1 MLDEHK
7 SWLQLNSLSKFYLV
21 QKRLGEKGEGIR
33 RRLMAID
40 ERDRYELFQD
50 YIDDL
55 LQTEIDLE
63 EKNCKESQDKIAN
76 LLKAITDEPKDDE
89 LSASSDSEQE

>member
-1 MLDEHK
+1 MTFAAYLDDLKSASRKHAELKLKREKELLFELLDEHK

-40 ERDRYELFQD
+40 ERDRYELF
-50 YIDDL
+50 
-55 LQTEIDLE
+55 
-63 EKNCKESQDKIAN
+63 
-76 LLKAITDEPKDDE
+76 
-89 LSASSDSEQE
+89 

>member
-1 MLDEHK
+1 M
-7 SWLQLNSLSKFYLV
+7 

-55 LQTEIDLE
+55 LQGEIDLE
-63 EKNCKESQDKIAN
+63 EKNCKESQGKIAA
-76 LLKAITDEPKDDE
+76 LLKAITDEPKDHE
-89 LSASSDSEQE
+89 LSASSDSEKEEQEELPDFRITFETTFE